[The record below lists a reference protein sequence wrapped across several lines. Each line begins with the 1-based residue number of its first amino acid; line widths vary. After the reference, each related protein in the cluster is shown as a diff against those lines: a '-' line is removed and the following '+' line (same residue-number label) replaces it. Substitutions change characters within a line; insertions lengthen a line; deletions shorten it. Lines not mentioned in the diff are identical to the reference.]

1 MMKRLI
7 CMLLV
12 LVLSV
17 GMALPVSALSDFVP
31 SISYKDH
38 PDVPKPPVLIDEED
52 NILHELEY
60 PCLEITSVG
69 EAAQTPDDEKT
80 DADKL
85 LLDVY
90 KQLTDG
96 TMSLPFAEDKAEN
109 MVIRDLIDASLI
121 CGNTHT
127 NPSHVEEL
135 AKPGVFIEITFDL
148 GVEPGTEVVVM
159 AYIDGQWAP
168 IHSVKNNGDGTVTCV
183 FDQICPIAFC
193 VEEKDDAPKTGDV
206 AIPQLILWT
215 VLLLGS
221 FAAVVVLLLSKR
233 RKSKKH

>member
-1 MMKRLI
+1 MKKLV

-12 LVLSV
+12 LVLTV
-17 GMALPVSALSDFVP
+17 AMVLPVSATSDFVP

-38 PDVPKPPVLIDEED
+38 PDVVEPPVLIDEEGEV
-52 NILHELEY
+52 LHELEW

-90 KQLTDG
+90 NQLTDG
-96 TMSLPFAEDKAEN
+96 TMSLPFEEDKKED

-121 CGNTHT
+121 CGDQHT
-127 NPSHVEEL
+127 DPSHVDEL

-148 GVEPGTEVVVM
+148 GVEPDTEVVVM
-159 AYIDGQWAP
+159 AYVDGQWAP

-183 FDQICPIAFC
+183 FEQICPIAFC

-206 AIPQLILWT
+206 AIPQLVLWT

-221 FAAVVVLLLSKR
+221 FAAVIILLLSKR